1 MPVSLPVFC
10 LACTLFTILVVSLN
24 EHKPFPIPIP
34 TALALSV
41 FAPVISSIM
50 HRGACGVLDQ
60 LSEQPQQEEGGAQSP
75 EQPQYQQPALSV
87 QDTPVSEDGPFSVN
101 ENTPAGSDHPQSQES
116 LGVSEVDA
124 QFSDQSQRQFS

>member
-1 MPVSLPVFC
+1 MSENGSLAVDNINP
-10 LACTLFTILVVSLN
+10 AGLN
-24 EHKPFPIPIP
+24 RSQPQE
-34 TALALSV
+34 
-41 FAPVISSIM
+41 